1 MEYDSRSARRLAGI
15 VTLVLATAILGGC
28 NFTGLDF
35 GGGLEKISLDGP
47 SVVQVG
53 DTIRLTASGSVSGLL
68 GLLFLDRVLD
78 ARFKVS
84 DPTVATIQ
92 AFIPPKTDTTSFA
105 SVLVRGRKV
114 GRVDVTV
121 SARSRSD
128 THIVDVT
135 ATSP

>member
-1 MEYDSRSARRLAGI
+1 MEHDARSARHIAGVVALI
-15 VTLVLATAILGGC
+15 LATAILSGC
-28 NFTGLDF
+28 NLTGLDF
-35 GGGLEKISLDGP
+35 GGGLDKISLDGP

-92 AFIPPKTDTTSFA
+92 PFIPPKTDTTSFS

-114 GRVDVTV
+114 GRVNVTV
-121 SARSRSD
+121 SARSKSG